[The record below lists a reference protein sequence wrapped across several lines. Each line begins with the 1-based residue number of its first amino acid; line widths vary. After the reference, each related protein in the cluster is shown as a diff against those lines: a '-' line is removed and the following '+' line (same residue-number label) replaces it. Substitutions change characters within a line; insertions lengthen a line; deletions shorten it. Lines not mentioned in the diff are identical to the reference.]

1 MPYIDYVP
9 TRSGD
14 YWIWEAQFVAYATSH
29 QADLDFTVDEV
40 ATLGAADGAANSA
53 NNAMFDA
60 RDGYE
65 AAVEL
70 KDEKKAELTAII
82 RALAQK
88 YQANLN
94 ATDVHREGLGI
105 TVPDRE
111 PTPVSEDAAATTP
124 SPMVLCAAIE
134 RGQMVVHFG
143 LHPTDEGNNAKPD
156 HMRVAEIWCAKGG
169 IPGSD
174 EGAGPWQYVASDSN
188 SPYIHYGPD
197 TASGTL
203 AYKAR
208 WVDVRNRPGPFGDP
222 VTIAYTA

>member
-1 MPYIDYVP
+1 MPGTNYIP

-14 YWIWEAQFVAYATSH
+14 YWIWESQFCSYAAAH
-29 QADLDFTVDEV
+29 QAELDFTVGEV
-40 ATLGAADGAANSA
+40 GDLGTADLAANAAKDS
-53 NNAMFDA
+53 MYDA
-60 RDGYE
+60 RDIYE

-70 KDEKKAELTAII
+70 KDEAKAELTAII

-88 YQANLN
+88 YQKNLN

-111 PTPVSEDAAATTP
+111 PTPVSADRVAMTP
-124 SPMVLCAAIE
+124 SPMVLCSAVE

-143 LHPTDEGNNAKPD
+143 LHPADEGNNAKPD
-156 HMRVAEIWCAKGG
+156 FMRAAEIWYARGG

-188 SPYIHYGPD
+188 SPYVHYTPD
-197 TASGTL
+197 TVSGVL
-203 AYKAR
+203 AYRAR
-208 WVDVRNRPGPFGDP
+208 WIDVRNRPGPFGDP